1 MTNVTNMFTNNEDV
15 SVLRNNGYGS
25 ANFNIATTPLMF
37 DTGSDSLSISKKKV
51 IYRTDTGVELGVHGK
66 NYKAVAPKHM
76 IDTTRSILERSDLNL
91 TNVIE
96 HIATSHDGSRTFV
109 RYNMPT
115 HEYTT
120 PDGDT
125 ASLQLLATTSFDS
138 TFPFLISVG
147 ALQNACLNTQI
158 FTDGTVCLFK
168 SKHTQG
174 LDINHGASVISKAL
188 DVFQTEKEL
197 WTKWYNNKAWDL
209 DVFEI
214 FARAVNWKSA
224 LPHIASYRGEDT
236 LYNHVASE
244 VPVNKNFQYLWAV
257 YKDNYKKKLGAN
269 YWAVYNALTDWSS
282 HAPIGKRQD
291 PKNIASVLNRRQ
303 QTVRDTI
310 SRVDWGIAV

>member
-15 SVLRNNGYGS
+15 SALRNNGYGS

-37 DTGSDSLSISKKKV
+37 DTGSNSLSISKKKV

-76 IDTTRSILERSDLNL
+76 IDTTRSILERSDLDL
-91 TNVIE
+91 TNVTE
-96 HIATSHDGSRTFV
+96 DIATSHDGSRTFV
-109 RYNMPT
+109 KYNMPT

-147 ALQNACLNTQI
+147 ALQSACLNTQI

-188 DVFQTEKEL
+188 DVFESEQEL
-197 WTKWYNNKAWDL
+197 WAKWNNTTVNAWE
-209 DVFEI
+209 VFEI
-214 FARAVNWKSA
+214 FARAVGWKSA
-224 LPHIASYRGEDT
+224 LPHIASYRGSDT

-244 VPVNKNFQYLWAV
+244 VPVNKNFQYLWSV

-310 SRVDWGIAV
+310 SQVDWGIAV

>member
-25 ANFNIATTPLMF
+25 ANFNIATTPLMY
-37 DTGSDSLSISKKKV
+37 DTGTDTLNISKKKV

-91 TNVIE
+91 TNVTE
-96 HIATSHDGSRTFV
+96 DIATSHDGSRTFV

-188 DVFQTEKEL
+188 DVFESEREL
-197 WTKWYNNKAWDL
+197 WAKWNNTSVTAWE
-209 DVFEI
+209 VFEI
-214 FARAVNWKSA
+214 FARAVGWKSA

>member
-1 MTNVTNMFTNNEDV
+1 MSNVTNMFTNNENV

-25 ANFNIATTPLMF
+25 ADFNIATTPLMY
-37 DTGSDSLSISKKKV
+37 DTGADRLNISKKKV

-91 TNVIE
+91 TNVTE
-96 HIATSHDGSRTFV
+96 DIATSHDGSRTFV

-125 ASLQLLATTSFDS
+125 ATLQLLATTSFDS

-188 DVFQTEKEL
+188 DVFESEREL
-197 WTKWYNNKAWDL
+197 WAKWNKTAVTAWE
-209 DVFEI
+209 VFEI
-214 FARAVNWKSA
+214 FARAVGWKSA
-224 LPHIASYRGEDT
+224 LAHIASYRGVDT

-244 VPVNKNFQYLWAV
+244 VPVNKNFQYLWAI
-257 YKDNYKKKLGAN
+257 YKDNYKKKLGDN

-303 QTVRDTI
+303 QIVRDTI

>member
-25 ANFNIATTPLMF
+25 ANFNIATTPLMY
-37 DTGSDSLSISKKKV
+37 DTGTDTLNISKKKV

-91 TNVIE
+91 TNVTE
-96 HIATSHDGSRTFV
+96 DIATSHDGSRTFV

-188 DVFQTEKEL
+188 DVFESEREL
-197 WTKWYNNKAWDL
+197 WTKWHNTSAITWE
-209 DVFEI
+209 VFEI
-214 FARAVNWKSA
+214 FARTVGWKSA
-224 LPHIASYRGEDT
+224 LPHIASWTGEGT
-236 LYNHVASE
+236 LYNHVSSE
-244 VPVNKNFQYLWAV
+244 VPMNKNFQYLWKV
-257 YKDNYKKKLGAN
+257 YKEIYSKKLGN
-269 YWAVYNALTDWSS
+269 NFWAVYNALTDWSS

>member
-1 MTNVTNMFTNNEDV
+1 MSNVTNMFTNNENV

-25 ANFNIATTPLMF
+25 ADFNIATTPLMY
-37 DTGSDSLSISKKKV
+37 DTGADRLNISKKKV

-91 TNVIE
+91 TNVTE
-96 HIATSHDGSRTFV
+96 DIATSHDGSRTFV

-125 ASLQLLATTSFDS
+125 ATLQLLATTSFDS

-188 DVFQTEKEL
+188 DVFESEREL
-197 WTKWYNNKAWDL
+197 WAKWNKTAVTAWE
-209 DVFEI
+209 VFEI
-214 FARAVNWKSA
+214 FARAVGWKSA
-224 LPHIASYRGEDT
+224 LPHIASYRGVDT

-244 VPVNKNFQYLWAV
+244 VPVNKNFQYLWAI
-257 YKDNYKKKLGAN
+257 YKDNYKKKLGDN

-303 QTVRDTI
+303 QIVRDTI